1 MLATRPSQRTGISA
15 AELGAPVNSW
25 ASQGTVTFPE
35 TPSVVV
41 RHEYPVQR
49 RPALAD
55 RDDPSCCPR
64 PKAVAGAPIVI
75 GR

>member
-41 RHEYPVQR
+41 RHAYPVQR
-49 RPALAD
+49 RPVLAD
-55 RDDPSCCPR
+55 RDDRLAVHVPR
-64 PKAVAGAPIVI
+64 PSP
-75 GR
+75 GRLS